1 MRRAILSPITSLF
14 AALLSVATIAIAVR
28 NGQSDE
34 LVGYSVGVSIGGMLF
49 AVFALGTH
57 LAFVTGDLETQRAAR
72 AVRVRVT
79 TPAALATTILG
90 AIGYS
95 ALSQVPLA
103 PIIAGGLSA
112 ALISL
117 AELESAYLNRHLR
130 TGSVMS
136 SEISSRVIGLM
147 LVGAGVGFS
156 WALLAVG
163 ASRFVALVITA
174 RSDPSRQGVMLLSVN
189 RALKSSVRP
198 SLMSSSL
205 LYIASDRLLF
215 LLFPLLAPPVVSAYL
230 IAMMTSQQAVGA
242 ALASGLQTSLA
253 SRSQARELR
262 APTAAWH
269 SRFESLIVLLSV
281 ILAVGGVALLSIPL
295 TILGIPQ
302 NEMTSFMWAMVMV
315 ALPLATA
322 SRSAQ
327 YRLMGRLR
335 RGSAVTS
342 IGTGASMLALT
353 LLIALIVESWRIAVL
368 GPFLAEGCALIVG
381 LWLLRKH
388 DV

>member
-28 NGQSDE
+28 DGQSDE